1 MLSTPPAFILSQD
14 QTLIKS
20 FSRFRIN
27 WLILTINSEPET
39 YVSVFA
45 VFVKSYCK
53 QFDFPH
59 YSRILFLDCF
69 DFRLCF
75 VLSNSFHRELLRCS
89 QWIFQGYFTVQ
100 LSKFFV
106 RCLCDSFYILSK
118 AFVFVNNFFI
128 FLYCR
133 FKRQPVYLITGD
145 RLCQQLF
152 LPIQKF
158 FKNWLS
164 HPMPSVV
171 LTFLL
176 YVPLHQRQ
184 LAYNSTAAGRSQ
196 HISGGFVEVGHL
208 AVFTAIVWIVPII
221 CAILIFVACGENLEY
236 GKRHQL
242 FVFPANNRSARK
254 ITGDAFTLWFR
265 KFSLHNAT
273 SFNCVPHAH
282 ITIGYNILLRCA
294 CKTQSFT
301 EPLAPEGAS
310 DFFIYIVIVIH
321 KNISH

>member
-1 MLSTPPAFILSQD
+1 MNLSRLFHCSVIKVLCSLSLRQLLHSIKSICLCQQLFHFSLLSFQATACSSYHQRSALSTTFLFFFVVVSSDSLFILPPAI
-14 QTLIKS
+14 
-20 FSRFRIN
+20 
-27 WLILTINSEPET
+27 
-39 YVSVFA
+39 
-45 VFVKSYCK
+45 
-53 QFDFPH
+53 
-59 YSRILFLDCF
+59 
-69 DFRLCF
+69 
-75 VLSNSFHRELLRCS
+75 
-89 QWIFQGYFTVQ
+89 G
-100 LSKFFV
+100 
-106 RCLCDSFYILSK
+106 
-118 AFVFVNNFFI
+118 FVNNF
-128 FLYCR
+128 
-133 FKRQPVYLITGD
+133 
-145 RLCQQLF
+145 F

-176 YVPLHQRQ
+176 YVPPHQRQ

>member
-1 MLSTPPAFILSQD
+1 MNLSRLFHCSV
-14 QTLIKS
+14 IK
-20 FSRFRIN
+20 
-27 WLILTINSEPET
+27 
-39 YVSVFA
+39 
-45 VFVKSYCK
+45 
-53 QFDFPH
+53 
-59 YSRILFLDCF
+59 
-69 DFRLCF
+69 
-75 VLSNSFHRELLRCS
+75 VLVC
-89 QWIFQGYFTVQ
+89 
-100 LSKFFV
+100 
-106 RCLCDSFYILSK
+106 CLCDSFYILSK

-128 FLYCR
+128 FLCCR
-133 FKRQPVYLITGD
+133 FKRQPVYLITSD
-145 RLCQQLF
+145 RLCQQLFLFFFVVVSSNNLFILPPAIGFVNNFF

-221 CAILIFVACGENLEY
+221 CAIIIFVACGENLEY

-242 FVFPANNRSARK
+242 FFFPANNRSARK

>member
-1 MLSTPPAFILSQD
+1 ML
-14 QTLIKS
+14 LICQ
-20 FSRFRIN
+20 RF
-27 WLILTINSEPET
+27 
-39 YVSVFA
+39 V
-45 VFVKSYCK
+45 
-53 QFDFPH
+53 
-59 YSRILFLDCF
+59 
-69 DFRLCF
+69 
-75 VLSNSFHRELLRCS
+75 VLSFLATTSIRYHFVS
-89 QWIFQGYFTVQ
+89 S
-100 LSKFFV
+100 LS
-106 RCLCDSFYILSK
+106 RT
-118 AFVFVNNFFI
+118 FFI
-128 FLYCR
+128 F
-133 FKRQPVYLITGD
+133 FKVFDFDGD
-145 RLCQQLF
+145 VEFEVL
-152 LPIQKF
+152 
-158 FKNWLS
+158 LS
-164 HPMPSVV
+164 S
-171 LTFLL
+171 
-176 YVPLHQRQ
+176 QWQ

-254 ITGDAFTLWFR
+254 ITVDAFTLWFR

>member
-1 MLSTPPAFILSQD
+1 MNLSRLFHCSVIKVLCSLSLRQ
-14 QTLIKS
+14 LLYSIKS
-20 FSRFRIN
+20 I
-27 WLILTINSEPET
+27 
-39 YVSVFA
+39 
-45 VFVKSYCK
+45 C
-53 QFDFPH
+53 
-59 YSRILFLDCF
+59 
-69 DFRLCF
+69 
-75 VLSNSFHRELLRCS
+75 
-89 QWIFQGYFTVQ
+89 
-100 LSKFFV
+100 
-106 RCLCDSFYILSK
+106 
-118 AFVFVNNFFI
+118 
-128 FLYCR
+128 
-133 FKRQPVYLITGD
+133 
-145 RLCQQLF
+145 LCQQLF

-294 CKTQSFT
+294 CKTPSFT